1 MWGKDIKLCSIK
13 FLDIKNGHSVLKMQH
28 HQYKEF

>member
-13 FLDIKNGHSVLKMQH
+13 FLDLKNGHSVPKMH